1 VEFTLSIQS
10 SKLFRQAINS
20 EVRLGICLL
29 TEETIVRTD
38 ENSEHPIENGE
49 VATALGERDG
59 IKYAGIKGLGKLSP
73 HETARKLAAA
83 YFRNWHP
90 LFRFLSGQHFF
101 GKQMELVYEEQAR
114 LWHRA

>member
-20 EVRLGICLL
+20 EVKLGICLL

-49 VATALGERDG
+49 VATALGE
-59 IKYAGIKGLGKLSP
+59 
-73 HETARKLAAA
+73 
-83 YFRNWHP
+83 
-90 LFRFLSGQHFF
+90 
-101 GKQMELVYEEQAR
+101 
-114 LWHRA
+114 